1 MSDQYGYLAN
11 ECLPH
16 LSEETPRTVQ
26 ACNSVDVTFD
36 LV

>member
-1 MSDQYGYLAN
+1 MYDQYGYLAN

-16 LSEETPRTVQ
+16 LSEETPVQ